1 MTLKLL
7 EMDGTAEEIHE
18 RLAEYSGRRLHVV
31 VTSESDTG
39 KLEALLPVSH
49 EKLSIEE
56 KIMARFSA
64 LSKEEISR
72 IPDDLSDNLDHYIYG
87 LPKK

>member
-39 KLEALLPVSH
+39 KLEVRLPVSH

>member
-31 VTSESDTG
+31 VTSDAHTG

-56 KIMARFSA
+56 KIVARFSA